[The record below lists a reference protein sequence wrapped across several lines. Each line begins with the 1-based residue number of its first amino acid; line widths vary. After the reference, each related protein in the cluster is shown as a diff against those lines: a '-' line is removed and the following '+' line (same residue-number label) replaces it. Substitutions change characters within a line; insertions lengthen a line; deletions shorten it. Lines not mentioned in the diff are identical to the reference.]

1 MVEQLQGNG
10 VDLSSTP
17 FLLGSPLTF
26 DPDREQFT
34 GQSAEAAN
42 RYLRYEY
49 RAPFARE
56 IEA

>member
-1 MVEQLQGNG
+1 LQGNG